1 MVKYKSDK
9 IGDKMLP
16 DSKHLEPLLLRSLS
30 NIYEYIIFAELE
42 TDLMSLYSA
51 EGCIIENDKNSIK
64 SFSQFITKKI
74 LPVVADEY
82 CDEFI
87 SFFSLTSLKKNLDE
101 KKSVFYEY
109 KTKDIP
115 SCVKEIR
122 CLKLPDTENDDVIFV
137 SIIDKTD
144 RALEEKKRREAEQ
157 QEIVI
162 REIAKAKEAA
172 EKANEAK
179 SLFLFNMSHD
189 IRTPMNAILGFTNKA
204 EKSIDDKAETLRNL
218 RKVKK
223 SSTLLLDLVNN
234 ILDMSRIESGK
245 IEIKESK
252 ADAMNAFIDIVPM
265 LKELADAKNIEL
277 NMHIFN
283 IKDRYI
289 YVDIVHLNQVLVNVI
304 SNAIKYTQEGGRIN
318 VNFTQTGSEKD
329 NYGMYQF
336 IVSDNGIG
344 MAKEFQKHVFD
355 LFAREENSTMSGIQ
369 GTGLGLPLCK
379 KLVERMNGKIT
390 LDSIQGAGST
400 FIITLPFRICN
411 PEDYKD
417 SKKRI
422 APEANILEGKR
433 ILLVEDNELNREIAS
448 DILKE
453 EGAIVFEA
461 DNGRNAVDFLKKSGA
476 VFFDCILMDIQMPFM
491 DGYEATRQIRKMFP
505 ERHIPI
511 IALSANAFEEDRRK
525 SLEAGMDAHVAK
537 PIVLSQLLSEIV
549 NCL

>member
-1 MVKYKSDK
+1 
-9 IGDKMLP
+9 MLP
-16 DSKHLEPLLLRSLS
+16 DYRQLEPFLLRSLS
-30 NIYEYIIFAELE
+30 NIYDYLIFAELE
-42 TDLMSLYSA
+42 TDSMNLYSA
-51 EGCIIENDKNSIK
+51 EGVIVEYNSCQIK
-64 SFSQFITKKI
+64 QFSQFLAKKI

-82 CDEFI
+82 REDFTAFTDL
-87 SFFSLTSLKKNLDE
+87 SSLKKILSE
-101 KKSVFYEY
+101 KKSAFFEY

-115 SCVKEIR
+115 ACVKEIR
-122 CLKLPDTENDDVIFV
+122 FLNLKGIQNDNIVLV

-144 RALEEKKRREAEQ
+144 RAYEEKKRREAEQ

-189 IRTPMNAILGFTNKA
+189 IRTPMNAIIGFTNKA
-204 EKSIDDKAETLRNL
+204 EKSIDDKEETLRNL
-218 RKVKK
+218 KKVKK

-245 IEIKESK
+245 IEINETK
-252 ADAMNAFIDIVPM
+252 ADSMTAFKDIVPM
-265 LKELADAKNIEL
+265 LKELSDAKNIEL
-277 NMHIFN
+277 NMNVFN

-289 YVDIVHLNQVLVNVI
+289 YVDIIHVNQILVNII

-318 VNFTQTGSEKD
+318 VNFTQTGSVKD
-329 NYGMYQF
+329 GYGLYQF

-344 MAKEFQKHVFD
+344 MAKEFQQHVFD
-355 LFAREENSTMSGIQ
+355 LFAREENSTISGIQ

-390 LDSIQGAGST
+390 LDSIQGVGST
-400 FIITLPFRICN
+400 FIISLPFRICKT
-411 PEDYKD
+411 EDYSG
-417 SKKRI
+417 SKEKS
-422 APEANILEGKR
+422 APEENILAGKI
-433 ILLVEDNELNREIAS
+433 ILLVEDNVLNREIAA
-448 DILKE
+448 DILKD

-461 DNGRNAVDFLKKSGA
+461 DNGRNAVDFLQKSGA
-476 VFFDCILMDIQMPFM
+476 AFFDCILMDIQMPFM

-505 ERHIPI
+505 QRHIPI